1 MKLKFRR
8 LPGRFAVCRLPAD
21 AVIPEWSLNGLL
33 SSITRTGDELSIVCG
48 VENIPPEHVPAA
60 AWICLKLEGPFSLA
74 QVGILASFIDPLR
87 DGSVPILAISTYD
100 TDYVLVGE
108 EFSQAALAAL
118 RMVGHEL
125 VAN

>member
-8 LPGRFAVCRLPAD
+8 LPGRSAVCRWPAD
-21 AVIPEWSLNGLL
+21 AAIPEWSLNGWL

-48 VENIPPEHVPAA
+48 VENIPPEHVPEA
-60 AWICLKLEGPFSLA
+60 AWICLKLEGPFSLS